1 MHGGR
6 LLCPAHRE
14 AKVNAERQSA
24 KDAEES
30 ERKAWMERIKAAA
43 RRAARTLRTS
53 NRPVA
58 LLAVTEEKVKVK
70 KSAYGD
76 VYSRDTWWETK
87 ETVGYGWVL
96 FSATHDQLEGSTTK
110 ATVALTEGGDL
121 FWVIG
126 EKEVELGRKR
136 LLSGPRATVLPVD
149 EALDLNSKKTW
160 RGPAREVALNQL
172 EGELTKLGT

>member
-14 AKVNAERQSA
+14 AKLNAERQSIM
-24 KDAEES
+24 DAEEAGH
-30 ERKAWMERIKAAA
+30 KAWVERVKAAA
-43 RRAARTLRTS
+43 RGAAQTLKTS

-76 VYSRDTWWETK
+76 VYSRNTWRESK

-96 FSATHDQLEGSTTK
+96 FTATHNQLEGSTTR
-110 ATVALTEGGDL
+110 ATVALAEDGDL
-121 FWVIG
+121 FWAIG
-126 EKEVELGRKR
+126 ETEVELGRER
-136 LLSGPRATVLPVD
+136 LLSGPRATVLPVH
-149 EALDLNSKKTW
+149 EALDLHSKETW
-160 RGPAREVALNQL
+160 NPAREVALDQL
-172 EGELTKLGT
+172 EGELTKLST